1 MVGILGLGAVGKHWA
16 KLCQGIGH
24 EDCGFDPFL
33 TRGTGGG
40 AGVRLPTMIT
50 RKLLPECD
58 FVSLHMP
65 LVESTVNMI
74 SKKQLQ
80 SMKRS
85 AYLVNCARG
94 GIVNEQDFD

>member
-1 MVGILGLGAVGKHWA
+1 
-16 KLCQGIGH
+16 
-24 EDCGFDPFL
+24 
-33 TRGTGGG
+33 
-40 AGVRLPTMIT
+40 MIT